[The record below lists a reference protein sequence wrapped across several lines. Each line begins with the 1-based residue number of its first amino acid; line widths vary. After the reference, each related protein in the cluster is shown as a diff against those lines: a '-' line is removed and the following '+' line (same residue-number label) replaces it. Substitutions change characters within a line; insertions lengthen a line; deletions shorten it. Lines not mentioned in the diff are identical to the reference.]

1 MSFRLVRGDPPG
13 ADEARVFVEHP
24 ELASKVWLA
33 GSVDGSGGWRVESR
47 QRAGGIHVF
56 DWPHFVRTLP
66 EEERGAAVA
75 DRALQAVGLSSVS
88 TWAEIL
94 AAAEDVLRD
103 ADKGTS

>member
-13 ADEARVFVEHP
+13 ADEALVFVEHP
-24 ELASKVWLA
+24 DLTAKVWLA
-33 GSVDGSGGWRVESR
+33 GSVDGSGGYRVESR
-47 QRAGGIHVF
+47 QRPGGIHRF

-75 DRALQAVGLSSVS
+75 DRALQEVGLSSAS

-94 AAAEDVLRD
+94 AAAEDVLRE
-103 ADKGTS
+103 GGER